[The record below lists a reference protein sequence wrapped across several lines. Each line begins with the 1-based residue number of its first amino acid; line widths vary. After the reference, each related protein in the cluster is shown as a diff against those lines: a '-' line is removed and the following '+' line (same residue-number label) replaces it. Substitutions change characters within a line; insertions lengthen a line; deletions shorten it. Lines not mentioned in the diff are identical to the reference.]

1 MSKTSFQI
9 SENRLS
15 ITENHDYRGVSDFG
29 RGPISNQRCVI
40 TLPDVFSEMVNASNP
55 LFSESTV
62 LNYDSNPVD
71 KSHRDSW
78 TAYLSLPSNPEEN
91 DDHAIIKCIE
101 ERAAQFQGYVPV
113 DNMENLQVVKYSTWS

>member
-1 MSKTSFQI
+1 MLRI
-9 SENRLS
+9 
-15 ITENHDYRGVSDFG
+15 
-29 RGPISNQRCVI
+29 GP
-40 TLPDVFSEMVNASNP
+40 FAEMANTSNP

-78 TAYLSLPSNPEEN
+78 TAYLSLPTDPEEN

-113 DNMENLQVVKYSTWS
+113 ANMENLQVVKYFT